1 MNSDTNMSDMTIDPV
16 TLAILKGRLEQIADE
31 MDATLFRS
39 AFNPI
44 IAEAHDASHGIY
56 DAETGETLIQG
67 KSGLPIFVGVMAFA
81 VKAVIDKVAKDGGLV
96 EGDLFIFNDPYD
108 GGTHLSDF
116 RLVKPLFRDGKVFCY
131 LASVG
136 HWHDVGGNVP
146 GNYNPE
152 ATESFQEG
160 MLIPPVKLFESGQ
173 MKQDIVDILLANS
186 RQPNSL
192 YGDLNGQINALDLGE
207 KRVHELLDQYSEND
221 VAKALKLLR
230 ERADMMMRDHI
241 QSLPDGTY
249 SVDDFLDNDGVS
261 DTPLQLSVDLIIK
274 GDELTFDFSRSSQAC
289 AGPVNISRSTT
300 IAATYVALK
309 HIFTDV
315 PANAGVMRA
324 VNFVIPEDSFLSVRA
339 PKPVGGYTET
349 ILRLIDVTFQAFQ
362 HIAPDRVNGCA
373 YGTINALSIAGH
385 RENGSRWVM
394 FSFFGGGHGGHPQGD
409 GLNHGNAPISTAT
422 IPPLEILE
430 AAYPVAFSQWALRPN
445 SGGNGKYRGGLGAI
459 YEIELLDNEATVF
472 LFGERGKYA
481 PKGVVQGGDGAK
493 NRFFY
498 ETDDGFKEP
507 ELLSKITGVHIK
519 KGQRLRLETPGGGGY
534 GDPAD
539 RHPDAIAH
547 DLNEAYIVEPGDE

>member
-1 MNSDTNMSDMTIDPV
+1 MTNAKMDPV

-56 DAETGETLIQG
+56 DAQTGETLVQG

-81 VKAVIDKVAKDGGLV
+81 VKAVIDKVARDGGLQP
-96 EGDLFIFNDPYD
+96 GDVFIFNDPYD

-116 RLVKPLFRDGKVFCY
+116 RLVKPIYRNGEVFCY

-152 ATESFQEG
+152 ATECFQEG
-160 MLIPPVKLFESGQ
+160 MLIPPVKLFHAGVLNS
-173 MKQDIVDILLANS
+173 DIVNILSANS
-186 RQPNSL
+186 RLPNSL

-207 KRVHELLDQYSEND
+207 ERLNELLDEYSE
-221 VAKALKLLR
+221 VTVSTALGLLR
-230 ERADMMMRDHI
+230 SRAEKMMRDHLAA
-241 QSLPDGTY
+241 LPDGTI
-249 SVDDFLDNDGVS
+249 SVEDYLDNDGVNDVPLKLAIDLTIKS
-261 DTPLQLSVDLIIK
+261 DKLIM
-274 GDELTFDFSRSSQAC
+274 DFSRSSLAC

-300 IAATYVALK
+300 IAAAYVALK

-315 PANAGVMRA
+315 PANAGVLQP
-324 VNFVIPEDSFLSVRA
+324 VEFILPEDNFLNVRA

-349 ILRLIDVTFQAFQ
+349 ILRLIDVVFKGFE
-362 HIAPDRVNGCA
+362 HIAPERVNGCA

-385 RENGSRWVM
+385 RKNGSRWVM
-394 FSFFGGGHGGHPQGD
+394 FSFFGGGHGGHPEGD

-430 AAYPVAFSQWALRPN
+430 AAYPVAFTQWALRPN
-445 SGGNGKYRGGLGAI
+445 SGGNGKHRGGLGAI
-459 YEIELLDNEATVF
+459 YEIELLEESATAF
-472 LFGERGKYA
+472 LFGERGKF
-481 PKGVVQGGDGAK
+481 PPLGVVGGEAGALNSFSYDCDDMDAIDGK
-493 NRFFY
+493 K
-498 ETDDGFKEP
+498 TP
-507 ELLSKITGVHIK
+507 ELVSKITGIKLK
-519 KGQRLRLETPGGGGY
+519 KGQRVRLETPGGGGY
-534 GDPAD
+534 GKVTERPKSLHENDVAQG
-539 RHPDAIAH
+539 
-547 DLNEAYIVEPGDE
+547 YVTGTKK

>member
-1 MNSDTNMSDMTIDPV
+1 MSKNTSMSDKTIDPV

-81 VKAVIDKVAKDGGLV
+81 VKAVIDKVAKDGCLV
-96 EGDLFIFNDPYD
+96 EGDVFIFNDPYD

-116 RLVKPLFRDGKVFCY
+116 RLVKPLFRHGKVFCY

-160 MLIPPVKLFESGQ
+160 MLIPPVKLFEAGQ

-221 VAKALKLLR
+221 VAEALKLLR
-230 ERADMMMRDHI
+230 ERADMMMRNHI

-315 PANAGVMRA
+315 PANAGVMQA
-324 VNFVIPEDSFLSVRA
+324 VNFVIPKDSFLSVRA

-362 HIAPDRVNGCA
+362 TIAPERVNGCA

-394 FSFFGGGHGGHPQGD
+394 FSFFGGGHGGHPNGD

-430 AAYPVAFSQWALRPN
+430 AAYPIAFTQWALRPN
-445 SGGNGKYRGGLGAI
+445 SGGAGKHRGGLGAI
-459 YEIELLDNEATVF
+459 YEIELLDKEATVF

-481 PKGVVQGGDGAK
+481 PKGVVNGGDGAK

-507 ELLSKITGVHIK
+507 ELVSKITGVHIK
-519 KGQRLRLETPGGGGY
+519 QGQRLRLETPGGGGY

-539 RHPDAIAH
+539 RNPDAIAH
-547 DLNEAYIVEPGDE
+547 DVTESYIVELGNE

>member
-1 MNSDTNMSDMTIDPV
+1 MTNAKMDPV

-56 DAETGETLIQG
+56 DAQTGETLVQG

-81 VKAVIDKVAKDGGLV
+81 VKAVIDKVARDGGLQP
-96 EGDLFIFNDPYD
+96 GDVFIFNDPYD

-116 RLVKPLFRDGKVFCY
+116 RLVKPIYRNGEVFCY

-152 ATESFQEG
+152 ATECFQEG
-160 MLIPPVKLFESGQ
+160 MLIPPVKLFHAGVLNS
-173 MKQDIVDILLANS
+173 DIVNILSANS
-186 RQPNSL
+186 RLPNSL

-207 KRVHELLDQYSEND
+207 ERLNELLDEYSE
-221 VAKALKLLR
+221 VTVSTALGLLR
-230 ERADMMMRDHI
+230 SRAEKMMRDHLAA
-241 QSLPDGTY
+241 LPDGTI
-249 SVDDFLDNDGVS
+249 SVEDYLDNDGVNDVPLKLAIDLTIKS
-261 DTPLQLSVDLIIK
+261 DKLIM
-274 GDELTFDFSRSSQAC
+274 DFSRSSLAC

-300 IAATYVALK
+300 IAAAYVALK

-315 PANAGVMRA
+315 PANAGVLQP
-324 VNFVIPEDSFLSVRA
+324 FEFILPEDSFLNVRA

-349 ILRLIDVTFQAFQ
+349 ILRLIDVVFKGFE
-362 HIAPDRVNGCA
+362 HIAPERVNGCA

-385 RENGSRWVM
+385 RKNGSRWVM
-394 FSFFGGGHGGHPQGD
+394 FSFFGGGHGGHPEGD

-430 AAYPVAFSQWALRPN
+430 AAYPVAFTQWALRPN
-445 SGGNGKYRGGLGAI
+445 SGGNGKHRGGLGAI
-459 YEIELLDNEATVF
+459 YEIELLEESATAF
-472 LFGERGKYA
+472 LFGERGKF
-481 PKGVVQGGDGAK
+481 PPLGVVGGEAGALNSFSYDCDDMDAIDGK
-493 NRFFY
+493 K
-498 ETDDGFKEP
+498 TP
-507 ELLSKITGVHIK
+507 ELVSKITGIKLK
-519 KGQRLRLETPGGGGY
+519 KGQRVRLETPGGGGY
-534 GDPAD
+534 GKATERPKSLYENDVVQG
-539 RHPDAIAH
+539 
-547 DLNEAYIVEPGDE
+547 YVTGTKK

>member
-1 MNSDTNMSDMTIDPV
+1 MIKSELDPV

-56 DAETGETLIQG
+56 DGVTGETLVQG

-81 VKAVIDKVAKDGGLV
+81 VKAVIDKVDREGGLA
-96 EGDLFIFNDPYD
+96 EGDVFIFNDPYD

-116 RLVKPLFRDGKVFCY
+116 RLVKPVFRNGEVFCY

-160 MLIPPVKLFESGQ
+160 MLIPPVKLFEAGV
-173 MKQDIVDILLANS
+173 MRKDIVDILSANS
-186 RQPNSL
+186 RLPNSL
-192 YGDLNGQINALDLGE
+192 YGDLNGQVNALDLGE
-207 KRVHELLDQYSEND
+207 ERLAALLDEYGEDD
-221 VAKALKLLR
+221 VATALKLLR
-230 ERADMMMRDHI
+230 ERAEVMMRDHLAE
-241 QSLPDGTY
+241 LPDGTV
-249 SVDDFLDNDGVS
+249 SVEDFLDNDGVS
-261 DTPLQLSVDLIIK
+261 DTPLKLAIDLTISDDRMII
-274 GDELTFDFSRSSQAC
+274 DFSRSSPAC
-289 AGPVNISRSTT
+289 AGPVNISQSTT

-315 PANAGVMRA
+315 PANAGVLQP
-324 VNFVIPEDSFLSVRA
+324 VEFIIPEESFLSVKA

-349 ILRLIDVTFQAFQ
+349 ILRLIDVMFQAFQ
-362 HIAPDRVNGCA
+362 HVTPERVNGCA
-373 YGTINALSIAGH
+373 YGTINALSISGH
-385 RENGSRWVM
+385 RGNGARWVM
-394 FSFFGGGHGGHPQGD
+394 FSFFGGGHGGHPEGD

-430 AAYPVAFSQWALRPN
+430 AAYPVQFTQWALRPD
-445 SGGNGKYRGGLGAI
+445 SGGTGKHRGGLGAV
-459 YEIELLDNEATVF
+459 YEIELLEESATAF
-472 LFGERGKYA
+472 LFGERGKFA
-481 PKGVVQGGDGAK
+481 PRGVVGGGDGAT
-493 NRFFY
+493 NCFVY
-498 ETDDGFKEP
+498 ESPDGEKQSP
-507 ELLSKITGVHIK
+507 ELVSKITGVRMK

-534 GDPAD
+534 GDAAERPSELTEQ
-539 RHPDAIAH
+539 
-547 DLNEAYIVEPGDE
+547 DLRQGYVTGKGQ